1 MIEIKDLTVKY
12 GKKTVLDR
20 ICLTL
25 SNERFTA
32 ILGKNGSGKSTL
44 LSCISRQ
51 IKYSGEIFLDGKNID
66 TIGQKE
72 YARSVSFLP
81 QSLTKPAVT
90 VKELTEFGRNPYT
103 GLDGRLSTEDNS
115 IVEEALKITGMSE
128 FSQRLLPT
136 LSGGERQKAYLSMII
151 AQQANH
157 ILLDEPTTYMD
168 ICAQEE
174 FIELIALLK
183 QQKKSP
189 TVVMHDLALAVRY
202 TDDIAIMDSGKIVFF
217 GSKEDCL
224 KKEVIESVFSVKRI
238 NADNNIFFT
247 ATKKVSLK

>member
-51 IKYSGEIFLDGKNID
+51 IKYSGEIFLDGKNIE

-72 YARSVSFLP
+72 YARAVSFLP

-103 GLDGRLSTEDNS
+103 GLDGRLSAEDNS
-115 IVEEALKITGMSE
+115 IVEEALKTTGMTD
-128 FSQRLLPT
+128 FSQRLLAT

-189 TVVMHDLALAVRY
+189 TVVMHDLALAVKY
-202 TDDIAIMDSGKIVFF
+202 ADDIVIIEKGNCIFNGTKEECLNEKAIEKT
-217 GSKEDCL
+217 
-224 KKEVIESVFSVKRI
+224 FSVKRI
-238 NADNNIFFT
+238 DTENKIFFS
-247 ATKKVSLK
+247 AQ